1 MATTLDY
8 IAFVCDQL
16 QGMGEIRYR
25 KMFGEYMV
33 YVNEKP
39 LLLVCDNTVFVRRR
53 PDKVPQVECLLEGA
67 DLRCPYQ
74 GAKEHYV
81 LDMENREFVR
91 AVIEALEP
99 VIEVPKRKKR

>member
-67 DLRCPYQ
+67 ICAVRIRGRKNIMCWIW
-74 GAKEHYV
+74 KT
-81 LDMENREFVR
+81 ENSCGR
-91 AVIEALEP
+91 
-99 VIEVPKRKKR
+99 